1 VEKSVHDDEYLYVFH
16 ARSTGQSGAKRRS
29 LHRPMG
35 AAWAEDRLLQPRRV
49 QPLRAGNRLLLECSS
64 TGSEVGNEPTT
75 PHRRPPAASQEPVSE
90 RDVSLRSPKLLPL
103 RLVARHPQVAVRHRF
118 VSGSTCSHAGPPSRR
133 LPCAVSSGGRLGDL
147 LSGGC
152 LPARNGG
159 LSLGR
164 RRSRRTAGDPGCV
177 DSHGRA
183 SAKGTRPSLLRIC
196 TADEGLSGRAKHLC
210 VGAEDVEGRH
220 G

>member
-1 VEKSVHDDEYLYVFH
+1 
-16 ARSTGQSGAKRRS
+16 
-29 LHRPMG
+29 MG

-103 RLVARHPQVAVRHRF
+103 RLVARHPQVAVRHGF
-118 VSGSTCSHAGPPSRR
+118 VSGSTCTHAGPPSRR
-133 LPCAVSSGGRLGDL
+133 LPCAVSSGGRLGTCCSEAACRRGTGAC
-147 LSGGC
+147 LS
-152 LPARNGG
+152 A
-159 LSLGR
+159 R

-177 DSHGRA
+177 GSHGRA

-196 TADEGLSGRAKHLC
+196 SADEGLSGRAKHLLRRRR
-210 VGAEDVEGRH
+210 GRTTSP
-220 G
+220 